1 MDEKDK
7 RVTDTEKEKSEEM
20 IPQSQV
26 NGIVAKEVKN
36 AIEKLLKDDLGVE
49 DVKSAKD
56 GISKFKE
63 IQNAQKTDLQK
74 ALDRIT
80 ELEGENVTLKS
91 DKKDRADIDN
101 ISEILKTK
109 SIDTKYSRTIKKLIG
124 PVEKIDEG
132 LVLKIISEE
141 LPMLINE
148 EDIKIGTDKQPDKK
162 IESGAKVYLDEKYK
176 NNPYYK
182 K

>member
-1 MDEKDK
+1 MEDTKK
-7 RVTDTEKEKSEEM
+7 VTDTEKEKSEEM

-63 IQNAQKTDLQK
+63 MQEAQKTDLQK
-74 ALDRIT
+74 LQDRLK
-80 ELEGENVTLKS
+80 ELEEENATLKS
-91 DKKDRADIDN
+91 EKKDREDIDN
-101 ISEILKTK
+101 ISSILKEK
-109 SIDTKYSRTIKKLIG
+109 NIDTKYSKTIKKLIG
-124 PVEKIDEG
+124 PVEKINEE
-132 LVLKIISEE
+132 LVLKTINEE
-141 LPMLINE
+141 LPMLVSE
-148 EDIKIGTDKQPDKK
+148 EDIKVGTDKQPDKK
-162 IESGAKVYLDEKYK
+162 IESGTKVYLDEKYK